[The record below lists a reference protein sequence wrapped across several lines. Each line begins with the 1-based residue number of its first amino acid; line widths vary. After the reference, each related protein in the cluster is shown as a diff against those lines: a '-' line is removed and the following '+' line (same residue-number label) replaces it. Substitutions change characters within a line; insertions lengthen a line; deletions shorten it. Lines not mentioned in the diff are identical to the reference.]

1 MIKLFIKLLT
11 QNFEISMYKKIIEE
25 QQKLIE
31 EQQKL
36 IEEQEKLISDL
47 EESLN
52 AKSIDGAKPNFIGW
66 VAYDFHKL
74 ETRPKAYGKY
84 FVCRKDGK
92 VHWETWNGSGWA
104 YNENA
109 ITHWKEVEPPSR

>member
-1 MIKLFIKLLT
+1 MEKTTLEEFVFTFLT
-11 QNFEISMYKKIIEE
+11 KEQLKIIGEIAIRDSEIE
-25 QQKLIE
+25 QLKNRIA
-31 EQQKL
+31 
-36 IEEQEKLISDL
+36 DL

-52 AKSIDGAKPNFIGW
+52 ARSIDGAKPNFSGW